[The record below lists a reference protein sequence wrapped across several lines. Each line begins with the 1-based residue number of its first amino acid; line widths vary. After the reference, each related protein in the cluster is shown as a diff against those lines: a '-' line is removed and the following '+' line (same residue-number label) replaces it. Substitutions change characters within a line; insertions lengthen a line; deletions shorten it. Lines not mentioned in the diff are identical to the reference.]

1 MTRHILVAVAWP
13 YASGPRHLGHLAGA
27 YLPADIFA
35 RYHRTI
41 GSEVLMVSGSDVHG
55 TPITVRAD
63 NEGVEPQVI
72 VDRYHAEFLDN
83 WERLG
88 ISWDLYTSTG
98 TPNHHA
104 VTQDVFL
111 RLLEHGYLA
120 KQVSAQFFDPE
131 AERFLPDRYVEGTCP
146 HCGYGEAR
154 GDQCENC
161 GRTLDATDLI
171 APRSQLSGATPV
183 LRDTEHYF
191 LLLSKLEQPLREWLE
206 SRQGWRRH
214 VKNWALGMVNEGL
227 PDRAIT
233 RDIEWGVELPVDD
246 LGPGKRIY
254 VWFDAVIG
262 YLSAAKEWAQ
272 LSGDPEAW
280 KLWWEDPEA
289 ESYYFVGKDN
299 IPFHTVIWPGMLMGY
314 GGLDLPTDVPANQYV
329 TFGSEKASASRGVGR
344 SMGWYADRLEPDAI
358 RYAMASV
365 LPEQNDT
372 DLSDEEI
379 IRRVNDELVATWGN
393 LVNRVLSLTV
403 ANFEGRVP
411 EPSSPIPEDEA
422 LLATI
427 DAALATVASH
437 IEKVELRAG
446 LRAAMD
452 AASEVNVYL
461 NANAPWKLV
470 KEDRGRAET
479 ILWTAIQAISG
490 IRVALSPYLPFTTP
504 VVGTMLGGPVEV
516 SEWRRPPIEA
526 GAKLGEVRAPVHQAG
541 AGRPRLT
548 ETTALL
554 PGSNQ
559 GESRSTQLPVA
570 GRFGPMTRV
579 LRVAGGFTLVGAG
592 TAMLVLPGPGI
603 ATIVGGLALLST
615 EYEWAAKAMNEV
627 KTRVGSVLKSDAKPN
642 QDQAGG

>member
-1 MTRHILVAVAWP
+1 MSRRILVAVAWP

-35 RYHRTI
+35 RYQRLA
-41 GSEVLMVSGSDVHG
+41 GNDVLMVSGSDVHG

-83 WERLG
+83 WEKLG

-98 TPNHHA
+98 TSNHHA
-104 VTQDVFL
+104 VTQEMFL
-111 RLLEHGYLA
+111 RLLENGYLA
-120 KQVSAQFFDPE
+120 KRTSDQFYDPE

-146 HCGYGEAR
+146 HCGYTEAR

-171 APRSQLSGATPV
+171 NPRSRLSGATPV
-183 LRDTEHYF
+183 LRQTEHFF
-191 LLLSKLEQPLREWLE
+191 LLLSRLEAPIREWLE

-233 RDIEWGVELPVDD
+233 RDIEWGVEVPVDD

-272 LSGDPEAW
+272 LSGDPDAW
-280 KLWWEDPEA
+280 RRWWEDPEA

-314 GGLDLPTDVPANQYV
+314 GGLNLPTDVPANQYV

-344 SMGWYADRLEPDAI
+344 DIGWYAERLQPDAL
-358 RYAMASV
+358 RYAIASV

-372 DLSDEEI
+372 DLSDDEI
-379 IRRVNDELVATWGN
+379 IRRINDELVATWGN
-393 LVNRVLSLTV
+393 LVHRVLSLT
-403 ANFEGRVP
+403 ASNFAGKVP
-411 EPSSPIPEDEA
+411 DPDELTGEDLT
-422 LLATI
+422 LLSGI
-427 DAALATVASH
+427 DQALADVATH
-437 IEKVELRAG
+437 IEAVELRAG
-446 LRAAMD
+446 LRAAME
-452 AASEVNVYL
+452 AATEVNVYL

-470 KEDRGRAET
+470 KENPKRAET

-504 VVGTMLGGPVEV
+504 KVGAMLGLPGAIENWVRPVV
-516 SEWRRPPIEA
+516 PA
-526 GAKLGEVRAPVHQAG
+526 GATLGTVEPLFAKLEDD
-541 AGRPRLT
+541 
-548 ETTALL
+548 AL
-554 PGSNQ
+554 
-559 GESRSTQLPVA
+559 
-570 GRFGPMTRV
+570 
-579 LRVAGGFTLVGAG
+579 
-592 TAMLVLPGPGI
+592 
-603 ATIVGGLALLST
+603 
-615 EYEWAAKAMNEV
+615 
-627 KTRVGSVLKSDAKPN
+627 D
-642 QDQAGG
+642 